1 MSKSDEKYLTGHAL
15 KNIGG
20 VMTRN
25 LAMRILDRYI
35 LKKFLG
41 TFVYSISLIL
51 LIFIVFDLKDKLPG
65 FLEDR
70 IPLKE
75 VILDYYLMFIPVYG
89 NMFSPLFT
97 FIAVIFFTSRMA
109 QRNEFVAMLSSGI
122 TYHRIMR
129 PYWITACIIAFSSLI
144 LNHIIIPQANR
155 KKIGFEDKW
164 VNNNYNT
171 EDKHI
176 HRMLRNGELLYLYS
190 FDNKAKMGYKVSLE
204 KVISNK
210 QVYYLQAESM
220 VWDSIDKSWLLNN
233 VFERRL
239 AERPLGDS
247 VYYKEEINITSSKK
261 IRIDFTPDDLWR
273 YESKL
278 EVMNYW
284 ELRDYIERER
294 QRGSSKIEYFEVEHH
309 RRTAFPFA
317 TFVLTIIGVSVSSR
331 KVRGGVGWP
340 VALGLFLSA
349 VYLML
354 LYIFTILATTGFT
367 KPLWAVWI
375 PNVIF
380 SIIAYYFYK
389 NAQK

>member
-1 MSKSDEKYLTGHAL
+1 MHLKS
-15 KNIGG
+15 N
-20 VMTRN
+20 M
-25 LAMRILDRYI
+25 AMRILDRYI
-35 LKKFLG
+35 LKRFLG

-51 LIFIVFDLKDKLPG
+51 LIFIVFDLKDKLPS
-65 FLEDR
+65 FLDDR
-70 IPLKE
+70 VPLKE
-75 VILDYYLMFIPVYG
+75 IVLDYYLMFIPVYG

-122 TYHRIMR
+122 AYHRIMR
-129 PYWITACIIAFSSLI
+129 PYLITACIIAVSSLI
-144 LNHIIIPQANR
+144 LNHIIIPKANR

-164 VNNNYNT
+164 FNNNYNT

-176 HRMLRNGELLYLYS
+176 HRMLGNGELLYLYS
-190 FDNKAKMGYKVSLE
+190 FDNRAKMGYKVSLE
-204 KVISNK
+204 KVVSNR

-220 VWDSIDKSWLLNN
+220 VWDSTDKSWLLNN

-239 AERPLGDS
+239 TEMHRGDS
-247 VYYKEEINITSSKK
+247 VYYKEEISRSASKK

-294 QRGSSKIEYFEVEHH
+294 QKGGSKIEHFEVEHH

-331 KVRGGVGWP
+331 KVRGGVGWAI
-340 VALGLFLSA
+340 ALGLFLSA
-349 VYLML
+349 VYIML
-354 LYIFTILATTGFT
+354 LYIFTILATTGFAS
-367 KPLWAVWI
+367 PLLAVWI
-375 PNVIF
+375 PNIVF

-389 NAQK
+389 KAQR